1 MIQDIFFA
9 SQFKKSYET
18 NYNFEI
24 PIDINIDLKPHEKL
38 KLKLINFSMMN
49 SMLNISNFHKNN
61 KFKIIYDTVHYN
73 ITVPDGSY
81 TAVSLKDAVNGLIS
95 ALSIPLVFNY
105 VKETNKYY
113 LTTSTGI
120 IAGRLYFY
128 PLNCKYLFGFN
139 LDSYEVIYNNK
150 YYCETFV
157 NMLPYSKIVIGTN
170 LAFDCNIQNNFMKR
184 FNNNIGTGNI
194 ICWIPRDI
202 PLFSTINYENV
213 SNREIELAHTNIN
226 NFNIMLLNEF
236 NEFVSD
242 APECYIHLQ
251 LITYEN
257 INWSRKFYKLVN
269 DIYYSLLSIYFKKKM

>member
-61 KFKIIYDTVHYN
+61 KFKIIYDTVNYN
-73 ITVPDGSY
+73 ITIPDGSY

-113 LTTSTGI
+113 LTTSVGVV
-120 IAGRLYFY
+120 AGRLYFY
-128 PLNCKYLFGFN
+128 PLNCKYLFGFT

-170 LAFDCNIQNNFMKR
+170 LAFETNIQNNFMKR
-184 FNNNIGTGNI
+184 FNTVIGVGNI

-213 SNREIELAHTNIN
+213 SNRDIELSHTNIN
-226 NFNIMLLNEF
+226 NFNIMLLNEY
-236 NEFVSD
+236 NEFISD

-257 INWSRKFYKLVN
+257 INWSRNFIN
-269 DIYYSLLSIYFKKKM
+269 